1 MSDGLSPRGGCHHF
15 LHATSLSM
23 ALSSIA
29 SASNFFSA
37 WRSRL
42 PVPSA
47 VWPPIPPGHH
57 IHESRPFNNRWRS
70 NSPSDEPQTQIAK
83 APLGRAGSLG
93 DAREGDRGV
102 R

>member
-29 SASNFFSA
+29 SAI
-37 WRSRL
+37 